1 MKVGDVVAW
10 DPTRGVLRPQYRS
23 QKVNFVGVVTEV
35 VPVSGID
42 YDTTEGQ
49 AVYVIWNESTIPTL
63 NDPRDVRVIEVN
75 NEDR

>member
-10 DPTRGVLRPQYRS
+10 NPTRGVWRA
-23 QKVNFVGVVTEV
+23 QKVKFVGVVTEV
-35 VPVSGID
+35 VPASGID

-63 NDPRDVRVIEVN
+63 NDPRDVKVIEAA
-75 NEDR
+75 NENR